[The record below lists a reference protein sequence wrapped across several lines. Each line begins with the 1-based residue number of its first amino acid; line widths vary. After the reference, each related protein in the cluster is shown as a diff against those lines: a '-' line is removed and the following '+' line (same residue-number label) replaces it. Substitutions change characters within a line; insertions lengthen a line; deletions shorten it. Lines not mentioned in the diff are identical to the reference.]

1 MAKGSPKKG
10 KSKAVEE
17 DTSPKAI
24 LAAFIKSWSNEFWLF
39 LKYIVFLCLFCFVI
53 FGPRN
58 SDPYFMKRGI
68 EDTFTVNE
76 FDFNID
82 FNRMTTKAQSMQWFE
97 NILIPNLLPQTDY
110 NGNPLSEQDKGFVS
124 ITNKRLGTTRIR
136 AVKVKPDSCEIPSSL
151 QNTIGTICYNNVAS
165 AAEFKGDFKGNYTI
179 NTGPRVTWGTFL
191 WDVPYLESNDGWYSP
206 STKMSYGGGGQT
218 IEFDNDY
225 DNTTAVWTKVKDFNF
240 FDESTR
246 AVFVQTNFYNANV
259 DLVGAVKFSIEF
271 VASGA
276 VITSSQIKC
285 LPLIRPVRV
294 LMGDG
299 ASSYD
304 ALVFIAELVFY
315 GMVLMYIVDEF
326 RIMKGMGK
334 KAYLKNFWC
343 MLDSFSLFLFL
354 IVMILR
360 FFSLTF
366 IGYVYDDFKK
376 EDTYLDL
383 DWVVYFA
390 GLVDNVNSFN
400 AVLTFL
406 KLFKFVRENRRM
418 SQLIDTIKV
427 ASIDMLSILVI
438 IAIVA
443 SGYGIAFHIAFGH
456 AVDEYRDFTES
467 LFTLF
472 LATLGDFDMDELRSY
487 NQVLGAFLFVSFIV
501 IMFFIVVSM
510 FLAIVDSA
518 YEAVREEIALSGEAV
533 EVDPLTKDIMRI
545 LTAPK
550 VISDSI
556 YFVFVGDK
564 GGDIS
569 PSEEEIEKKRIEEAK
584 KIAEEEAKKQLSPEA
599 LERQAKLKVEHDFKK
614 LYDEAMERV
623 KKLTDTQEVLQDVLN
638 KISNNMIVPEEEE
651 KPAGGELQDD
661 DKNNELGGP
670 ELPELDKN
678 DEEKKSGGGGT

>member
-1 MAKGSPKKG
+1 MGKASPSKK
-10 KSKAVEE
+10 KSKESE
-17 DTSPKAI
+17 DDTGPKGLLI
-24 LAAFIKSWSNEFWLF
+24 AFMKSWSPEFWEFVKYLF
-39 LKYIVFLCLFCFVI
+39 FICLFCFVV

-76 FDFNID
+76 FDYNID
-82 FNRMTTKAQSMQWFE
+82 FNRMTTKDQAMKWFE
-97 NILIPNLLPQTDY
+97 NVLIENLLPQVDY
-110 NGNPLSEQDKGFVS
+110 NGNALSSEDKGFVAV
-124 ITNKRLGTTRIR
+124 TNKRLGTSRMR
-136 AVKVKPDSCEIPSSL
+136 AVKVKTDSCDVPSAL
-151 QNTIGTICYNNVAS
+151 QGTITECNANFMSSTENKA
-165 AAEFKGDFKGNYTI
+165 DFNGTSTI
-179 NTGPRVTWGTFL
+179 TAGKF
-191 WDVPYLESNDGWYSP
+191 WDVPYKESNDGWLSP
-206 STKMSYGGGGQT
+206 STKISYGGGGQT

-225 DNTTAVWTKVKDFNF
+225 GNVTDVWAKVKEFNF
-240 FDESTR
+240 LDDTTR
-246 AVFVQTNFYNANV
+246 AVFFQTNFYNANV

-294 LMGDG
+294 LLGDG

-304 ALVFIAELVFY
+304 ALVFFIELAFY
-315 GMVLMYIVDEF
+315 GMVIMYTIDEF
-326 RIMKGMGK
+326 RIMKKMGK
-334 KAYLKNFWC
+334 KAYMKNIWC
-343 MLDSFSLFLFL
+343 CLDFVSLMLF
-354 IVMILR
+354 IVVMILR

-366 IGYVYDDFKK
+366 IGSVYDDFKK
-376 EDTYLDL
+376 ENIFLDL

-390 GLVDNVNSFN
+390 GLVDNVNAFN
-400 AVLTFL
+400 SVLTFL

-427 ASIDMLSILVI
+427 ASIDMMSILVI

-518 YEAVREEIALSGEAV
+518 YEAVREELANDLQHAQES
-533 EVDPLTKDIMRI
+533 DPLTIDLIRVI
-545 LTAPK
+545 SAPK
-550 VISDSI
+550 VISDTI
-556 YFVFVGDK
+556 YFIFVGDK
-564 GGDIS
+564 AGDIG
-569 PSEEEIEKKRIEEAK
+569 PSEEELEKQRALEAK
-584 KIAEEEAKKQLSPEA
+584 TAAAEEAKKQLSPEA
-599 LERQAKLKVEHDFKK
+599 LERQAKLKVEHEFKK
-614 LYDEAMERV
+614 LYDEAMEKV
-623 KKLTDTQEVLQDVLN
+623 QKLTETQEVLQNVLN
-638 KISNNMIVPEEEE
+638 KISNNMIVP
-651 KPAGGELQDD
+651 DR
-661 DKNNELGGP
+661 
-670 ELPELDKN
+670 
-678 DEEKKSGGGGT
+678 KSVV